1 MSSLRREMTLYL
13 TLHTKRRRTHNR
25 RFRTQNRR
33 FRTQNRRL
41 ELTTEDTLIIH
52 RRKKLKKTRP
62 GENFLIYRIQDFEE
76 DRGTQSRKQLTERRK
91 KESSNFILLNFQVS
105 CCYLVISCV
114 LVFHYLYV

>member
-13 TLHTKRRRTHNR
+13 TLHTKRR
-25 RFRTQNRR
+25 
-33 FRTQNRRL
+33 RTQNRRL